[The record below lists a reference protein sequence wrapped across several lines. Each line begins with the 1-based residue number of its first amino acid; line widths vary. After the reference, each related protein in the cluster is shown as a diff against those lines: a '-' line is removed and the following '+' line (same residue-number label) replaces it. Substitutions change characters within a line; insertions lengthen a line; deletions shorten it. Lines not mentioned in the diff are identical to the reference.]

1 MAENRENRKI
11 HKLLA
16 MKTTYTYLLT
26 ALMIIVAA
34 GSAQAQSTKLDSLK
48 RVSDAVTAQQSAV
61 VEEYD
66 KKTSEFQYCKTDE
79 ERLVVL
85 AQREEIEKRWVKIN
99 EKLKRVEREI
109 YIENA
114 RIAQV
119 ELEEQLTNRRNI
131 KQGGNTEAYRGV
143 LNGHEWV
150 DLGLPSGTKWATC
163 NVGAES
169 RGQVGVRVAWAEVK
183 QKRSWAEYTW
193 KGYACARGE
202 MYDIAGNAKMDAATA
217 NWGEGWR
224 MPTREEWEE
233 LREYCS
239 WDFVMWD
246 GIEGSLFVSDI
257 NANYIFIPCA
267 GYTRDDSGKLI
278 YTQYNGAYWA
288 STPIG
293 NDGAYALIF
302 NYELNYVSTG
312 MRCSAHSIRAV
323 CGAPDVVHKAAA
335 VAQSASQTIA
345 AVKGATESSAE
356 ANKSTTEAN
365 NGANA
370 SDGNRGTNGGNKSA
384 SETSA
389 NGLKSANDALN
400 ALKDTA
406 EAADGAVKAFKSLKS
421 LFGR

>member
-1 MAENRENRKI
+1 
-11 HKLLA
+11 

-26 ALMIIVAA
+26 ALMIIVATGA
-34 GSAQAQSTKLDSLK
+34 AQAQSTKLDSLK

-61 VEEYD
+61 VEEYEM
-66 KKTSEFQYCKTDE
+66 KSSEFQYCKTDE

-99 EKLKRVEREI
+99 EKLRRVEREI

-114 RIAQV
+114 RIKQV
-119 ELEEQLTNRRNI
+119 ELEEQLTNRRII
-131 KQGGNTEAYRGV
+131 KQGGNIEAYRGV

-163 NVGAES
+163 NVGAER

-183 QKRSWAEYTW
+183 QKRSWSEYTW
-193 KGYACARGE
+193 KGYACARGD
-202 MYDIAGNAKMDAATA
+202 MYDIAGDAEMDAATA

-239 WDFVMWD
+239 WSFVMWD

-312 MRCSAHSIRAV
+312 LRCSAHSIRAV
-323 CGAPDVVHKAAA
+323 CGAPDVAHKAAA
-335 VAQSASQTIA
+335 VAQSASQTTT
-345 AVKGATESSAE
+345 AVKSATESSAE
-356 ANKSTTEAN
+356 ANN
-365 NGANA
+365 DANA
-370 SDGNRGTNGGNKSA
+370 SDGNSGTNGGNKSA
-384 SETSA
+384 SETST

-406 EAADGAVKAFKSLKS
+406 EAADGAVKVFKSLKS

>member
-1 MAENRENRKI
+1 
-11 HKLLA
+11 
-16 MKTTYTYLLT
+16 MKTTYSYLLT

-66 KKTSEFQYCKTDE
+66 KKTREFQYCKTDE

-85 AQREEIEKRWVKIN
+85 AQRDEIEKRWVKIN
-99 EKLKRVEREI
+99 EKLQRVEREI

-114 RIAQV
+114 RIEQI
-119 ELEEQLTNRRNI
+119 ELEEQLTKRRNI
-131 KQGGNTEAYRGV
+131 KQGGNTEAYCGV

-163 NVGAES
+163 NVGADR
-169 RGQVGVRVAWAEVK
+169 RGEVGVRVAWAEVK
-183 QKRSWAEYTW
+183 QKRSWSEYTW
-193 KGYACARGE
+193 AGYAFARGD
-202 MYDIAGNAKMDAATA
+202 MYDIAGDAKMDAATA

-257 NANYIFIPCA
+257 NANFIFIPCA

-278 YTQYNGAYWA
+278 HTQYNGAYWA
-288 STPIG
+288 STPLG
-293 NDGAYALIF
+293 NDAAYALIF

-312 MRCSAHSIRAV
+312 MRCSAHSVRAV
-323 CGAPDVVHKAAA
+323 CGAPNVAHKAAA

-345 AVKGATESSAE
+345 AVKGATESLAE
-356 ANKSTTEAN
+356 ANKSTAEAN
-365 NGANA
+365 DGANV
-370 SDGNRGTNGGNKSA
+370 SDGNRGTNDGNKSA
-384 SETSA
+384 SETST

>member
-1 MAENRENRKI
+1 
-11 HKLLA
+11 

-66 KKTSEFQYCKTDE
+66 KKTSEFQYCKNDE

-114 RIAQV
+114 RIKQV
-119 ELEEQLTNRRNI
+119 ELEEQLTNRRII
-131 KQGGNTEAYRGV
+131 KQGDNIEAYRGV

-163 NVGAES
+163 NVGAER

-183 QKRSWAEYTW
+183 QKRSWSEYTW

-202 MYDIAGNAKMDAATA
+202 MYDIAGDAEMDAATA

-233 LREYCS
+233 LRKYCS
-239 WDFVMWD
+239 WSFVMWD

-257 NANYIFIPCA
+257 NSNYIFIPCA
-267 GYTRDDSGKLI
+267 GYTSDDTGKLI

-312 MRCSAHSIRAV
+312 LRCSAHSIRAV
-323 CGAPDVVHKAAA
+323 CGAPDVAHKAAA

-345 AVKGATESSAE
+345 AVKSATESSAE
-356 ANKSTTEAN
+356 ANN
-365 NGANA
+365 DANA

-384 SETSA
+384 SETST

>member
-1 MAENRENRKI
+1 
-11 HKLLA
+11 
-16 MKTTYTYLLT
+16 
-26 ALMIIVAA
+26 
-34 GSAQAQSTKLDSLK
+34 
-48 RVSDAVTAQQSAV
+48 
-61 VEEYD
+61 
-66 KKTSEFQYCKTDE
+66 
-79 ERLVVL
+79 
-85 AQREEIEKRWVKIN
+85 
-99 EKLKRVEREI
+99 
-109 YIENA
+109 
-114 RIAQV
+114 
-119 ELEEQLTNRRNI
+119 
-131 KQGGNTEAYRGV
+131 
-143 LNGHEWV
+143 
-150 DLGLPSGTKWATC
+150 
-163 NVGAES
+163 
-169 RGQVGVRVAWAEVK
+169 
-183 QKRSWAEYTW
+183 
-193 KGYACARGE
+193 
-202 MYDIAGNAKMDAATA
+202 
-217 NWGEGWR
+217 

-312 MRCSAHSIRAV
+312 LRCSAHSIRAV
-323 CGAPDVVHKAAA
+323 CGAPDVAHKAAA
-335 VAQSASQTIA
+335 VAQSASQINAT
-345 AVKGATESSAE
+345 VKGATESSAE
-356 ANKSTTEAN
+356 ANKSSAESN

-370 SDGNRGTNGGNKSA
+370 SDGNRGANGGNKSA
-384 SETSA
+384 SETST
-389 NGLKSANDALN
+389 NGSMSANDALN